1 MLATLRQVLSKA
13 QKEKYAVGAFNIN
26 NLEIMQAIVNAATKL
41 KSPVILQTSEGAIA
55 YAGIKYLKCLV
66 AQAAQ
71 DNKIPIVLHLDHGR
85 NTEILKEAIKTGYT
99 SIMYDGSHL
108 PFEENISNTKKVVSM
123 AHAKG
128 ISVEGELGTIGG
140 AEEKIIARKII
151 YTDPNAAK
159 EFVDRTGVD
168 ALAVAI
174 GTSHGAYKFAG
185 AAKLDIKRLREI
197 RQKVKVPLVLHGA
210 SGVPEWVVR
219 TAEHYGAKL
228 GKPEGVPDE
237 QIKEAIKNG
246 VCKVNTDT
254 DLRLAFDAGVRE
266 FLSKMP
272 EDFDPRHILG
282 RARELMQEVVEHRIK
297 LFGSAG
303 KSR

>member
-1 MLATLRQVLSKA
+1 MLATLKQVLTKA
-13 QKEKYAVGAFNIN
+13 DKAKYAVGAFNIN
-26 NLEIMQAIVNAATKL
+26 NLEIMQAIVNAAAKL
-41 KSPVILQTSEGAIA
+41 KSPVILQTSEGAIK
-55 YAGIKYLKCLV
+55 YAGMNYLKCMV
-66 AQAAQ
+66 EEAAKT
-71 DNKIPIVLHLDHGR
+71 NKIPIVLHVDHGR
-85 NTEILKEAIKTGYT
+85 DMEIIKQAIKTGYT

-108 PFEENISNTKKVVSM
+108 PFEQNIANTKKVVAM

-140 AEEKIIARKII
+140 AEEKIVARKII
-151 YTDPNAAK
+151 YTNPDSAK
-159 EFVDRTGVD
+159 EFVEKTGID

-197 RQKVKVPLVLHGA
+197 KQKLKMPLVLHGA
-210 SGVPEWVVR
+210 SGVPEWVVQ
-219 TAEHYGAKL
+219 TATHYGAKL
-228 GKPEGVPDE
+228 GKPEGVPDD

-246 VCKVNTDT
+246 INKINTDT

-266 FLSKMP
+266 VLSMSP
-272 EDFDPRHILG
+272 EEFDPRHILG

-297 LFGSAG
+297 IFGSAG
-303 KSR
+303 KA